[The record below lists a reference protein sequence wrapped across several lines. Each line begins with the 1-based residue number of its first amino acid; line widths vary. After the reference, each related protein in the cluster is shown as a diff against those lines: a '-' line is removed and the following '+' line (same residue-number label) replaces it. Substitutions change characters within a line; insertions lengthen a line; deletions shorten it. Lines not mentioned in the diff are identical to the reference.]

1 LKTIDLV
8 FINAGGGHQAAA
20 IALQTVIREQN
31 RPWRVRLINLFDVLD
46 RQQLFRRATGRNPED
61 IYNKRLAYG
70 WTLGLTQELRLLQAL
85 IRLGHK
91 TVTRR
96 LQQHWQETKPD
107 MVVSLVPNFNR
118 SMYAAV
124 VAALPGVPYVT
135 ILTDFA
141 DYPPHFWIEPD
152 QEQHFICGTAKAAL
166 QALSGGMCKSIVH
179 ETSGMII
186 RPDFYRR
193 LNIDR
198 RVGRRK
204 LGLDADRPTAIVL
217 FGGHG
222 SRAMQVITD
231 RLYDTQLILLC
242 GHNVKL
248 AERLRRRGAPAP
260 RHIVGFTAEVRYF
273 MALSDFFIG
282 KPGPGSISEAIHQ
295 GLPVIVV
302 RNAYTMPQER
312 YNTEWVQENGAGVV
326 LTSFKG
332 VRQAA
337 AKVSSRLA
345 EFKVN
350 LDRVRNQ
357 AVFEI
362 PDIIAR
368 IFGAHVSSRN
378 AHPVVTD
385 EAAPSL

>member
-46 RQQLFRRATGRNPED
+46 RQQLFRRATGLNPED

-198 RVGRRK
+198 RVERRK

>member
-198 RVGRRK
+198 RVERRK